1 MINRDEICHPVFF
14 SILLL
19 ALANGSCGKR
29 GSVDDPHDSKGKPHS
44 AVTALGR
51 VTPGR
56 AVISIAAQPGS
67 RIMKLE
73 VAEGKKVKAGDV
85 LAYLEAYS
93 LRLAERDAAKVALNE
108 AWERTETETA
118 YAHSVVDQNSEQVRV
133 LEVAVDHEHQEL
145 KRMEAL
151 LSSKTVQ
158 EQRLDEQKFIV
169 RTREGELAKVKA
181 ELRSAEAAL
190 ARIGSTVGARSA
202 EAHLKAAE
210 AQVELTI
217 IRTPIDGEI
226 LKIFTYPGE
235 RIGNEP
241 ILKMGDTANMH
252 VIAEVNE
259 SDVGAVRVGQRATI
273 SSEALAQPV
282 QGVVEEIGQ
291 LIYKNDVLDL
301 DPRADK
307 DTRIVEVRVK
317 LDDSK
322 AVSGLTYLEVS
333 VRIDLDTRTAA
344 VKSVAR

>member
-1 MINRDEICHPVFF
+1 MNRDEICHPVFF

-29 GSVDDPHDSKGKPHS
+29 GAAGGLRDSTGKPIS

-67 RIMKLE
+67 RIMNLE
-73 VAEGKKVKAGDV
+73 VTEGEKVKAGDI
-85 LAYLEAYS
+85 LAYLDSYM
-93 LRLAERDAAKVALNE
+93 LRMAERDAAKVG
-108 AWERTETETA
+108 
-118 YAHSVVDQNSEQVRV
+118 
-133 LEVAVDHEHQEL
+133 VDHERKEL
-145 KRMEAL
+145 RRVEAL
-151 LSSKTVQ
+151 VSAKTFG
-158 EQRLDEQKFIV
+158 EQNLEAQKF
-169 RTREGELAKVKA
+169 AA
-181 ELRSAEAAL
+181 QSAEA
-190 ARIGSTVGARSA
+190 R
-202 EAHLKAAE
+202 LKAAE
-210 AQVELTI
+210 AQLELTI
-217 IRTPIDGEI
+217 IRAPIDGEI
-226 LKIFTYPGE
+226 LKVFTYPGE

-252 VIAEVNE
+252 VIAEVHE

-273 SSEALAQPV
+273 TSEALPQPV
-282 QGVVEEIGQ
+282 QGVVEEIGH

-344 VKSVAR
+344 VKPVAR